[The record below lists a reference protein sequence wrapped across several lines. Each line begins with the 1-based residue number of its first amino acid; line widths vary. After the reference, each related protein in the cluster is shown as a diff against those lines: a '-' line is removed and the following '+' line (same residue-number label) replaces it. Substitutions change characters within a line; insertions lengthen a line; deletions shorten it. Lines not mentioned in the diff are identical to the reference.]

1 MEVYTY
7 SDARQ
12 HLAALLDSATV
23 TGKVIIRR
31 RDGTTYAV
39 VPESA
44 PASPLDVPPIMAPVG
59 VAEII
64 SVVRECRE
72 RDGAPQPQG

>member
-12 HLAALLDSATV
+12 HLAALLDTAAA

-31 RDGTTYAV
+31 RDGTTFV
-39 VPESA
+39 VAPESA
-44 PASPLDVPPIMAPVG
+44 PASPLDVPPVMAPVG

-64 SVVRECRE
+64 DIIRECRE
-72 RDGAPQPQG
+72 REPACR